1 MRHSSLHSIQQGNTV
16 SKLIEKQARNANRF
30 VLAAAHCTLAFL
42 LLATIAETKA
52 LIAAKLDDP
61 PRYDAAVAMVAGGA
75 RRCSATKIAEKRF
88 LTAAHCL
95 ADTSTGTLAS
105 AFATGRKIEVSNA
118 VIPRQS
124 DFVILHVER
133 ADMHPDF
140 VQVLERFHSYKEKI
154 INEYRNQ
161 YEGADL
167 EQRIRRIEADNHI
180 TGRYPDLAV
189 VTVRESTPGIPIAD
203 IDFAPLTAEES
214 VHLVGY
220 GCEISQYELPASEH
234 GRRRWGETRV
244 IRIDPVN
251 FYTFAHRIRPGSPS
265 LCPGDSGGPVMRT
278 GKVVGVNGTAY
289 GLNGKLGAR
298 SNMSVNLGGYKAW
311 APLH

>member
-1 MRHSSLHSIQQGNTV
+1 MKQSAFPSTQQGNTV
-16 SKLIEKQARNANRF
+16 NE
-30 VLAAAHCTLAFL
+30 LAGRQGCNMSRLLLVVAHCTLAFL
-42 LLATIAETKA
+42 LLETIPEAKA

-61 PRYDAAVAMVAGGA
+61 PRYDAVVAMLAGGA

-88 LTAAHCL
+88 LTAAHCV

-105 AFATGRKIEVSNA
+105 AFATGRKIRVSNA
-118 VIPRQS
+118 VVPTQS
-124 DFVILHVER
+124 DFVSLHVER

-140 VQVLERFHSYKEKI
+140 IQVLERFHAYKEKI
-154 INEYRNQ
+154 INEYRDQ

-167 EQRIRRIEADNHI
+167 QQRIRRIEADNHI

-265 LCPGDSGGPVMRT
+265 LCPGDSGGPVMRA
-278 GKVVGVNGTAY
+278 GKVVGVHGTAY